1 MTTHP
6 APVKPAPVKPSAQ
19 KDKLFLGIDAG
30 GTKTVALL
38 TDASGVV
45 IGAGRSGAC
54 NIYSSVRSAFA
65 ALDRAVSAALATA
78 GVNLQQVTATCLSA
92 TGADWLEDFA
102 LLERGLTERGHRC
115 VRVVNDAM
123 GALRAGSVHGTGVVV
138 VCGTAAGI
146 GAKSAD
152 GLEWHSSFWQEPEGA
167 EQLGNLALRAVYRS
181 ELKLDPP
188 TSLSARLLEHHGLNN
203 VEALLHAYTAREQ
216 RSKRRVGQ
224 LAKIL
229 LDEAAAGDATA
240 RRIALD
246 HGAALG
252 DYAVTAARKVG
263 LLTDS
268 RAEFALVTAG
278 GVMRHS
284 SPLMA
289 QALLARTQQFA
300 PQARL
305 VQCPLEP
312 VAGAVLLALEH
323 SGAVVTEN
331 IWDNLGSSLP
341 GETLFQ
347 T

>member
-1 MTTHP
+1 MSAHSAT
-6 APVKPAPVKPSAQ
+6 VKSISP

-30 GTKTVALL
+30 GTKTVALI
-38 TDASGVV
+38 ANSAGVV
-45 IGAGRSGAC
+45 VGAGRSGAS
-54 NIYSSVRSAFA
+54 NIYTSVRSAFA
-65 ALDRAVSAALATA
+65 ALDSAVSAALTTA
-78 GVNLQQVTATCLSA
+78 GINLHQVTATCLSA
-92 TGADWLEDFA
+92 TGADWSEDFA

-115 VRVVNDAM
+115 FRVVNDAM
-123 GALRAGSVHGTGVVV
+123 GALRAGSMCGTGVVV

-146 GAKSAD
+146 GAKSAL

-181 ELKLDPP
+181 ELELDPP

-203 VEALLHAYTAREQ
+203 VEALLHAYTARDE
-216 RSKRRVGQ
+216 RHKRNVGQ

-252 DYAVTAARKVG
+252 DYAITAARKVG
-263 LLTDS
+263 LLTDP

-278 GVMRHS
+278 GVMRHPS
-284 SPLMA
+284 RLMA
-289 QALLARTQQFA
+289 QALLARMQQVA
-300 PQARL
+300 PGARL

-312 VAGAVLLALEH
+312 VAGAVLLAFEQ

-331 IWDNLGSSLP
+331 VWDNLGSSLP
-341 GETLFQ
+341 DETLFQ